1 MVVVAAINYRG
12 IGESV
17 RINIGLTF
25 IEVGGLLLI
34 IVIALGAVFAGDA
47 EPSRAVRVHRATS
60 RCRSRSSAAP
70 GSRSTRSSASR
81 TP

>member
-17 RINIGLTF
+17 RSKIGLTF

-34 IVIALGAVFAGDA
+34 IVIALGAVRRRGRGVARGGVH
-47 EPSRAVRVHRATS
+47 ERRVGAVRDPHRGAHP
-60 RCRSRSSAAP
+60 AA
-70 GSRSTRSSASR
+70 
-81 TP
+81 